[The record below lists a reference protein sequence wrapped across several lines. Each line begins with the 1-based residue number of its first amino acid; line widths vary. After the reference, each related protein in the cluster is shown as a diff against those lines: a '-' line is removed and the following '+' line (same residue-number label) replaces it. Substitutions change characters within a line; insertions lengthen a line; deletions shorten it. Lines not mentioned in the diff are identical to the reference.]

1 MEKPARLDA
10 PPATHGGGCAPQ
22 KNEMSDALF
31 LSLWFPS
38 FEEAEMMP
46 RTLSVLRQF
55 PFSAAQPGI
64 SYLAARPISWAEPT
78 VIERRF
84 RPGLEPEP
92 AVEIA
97 GEFLNSDYAYVF
109 ETDWDM
115 WNPAMEADEPVR
127 SPMPVKFI
135 AHGTEFDDQAYQQVG
150 HLQVDFGL
158 DAPFLYDE
166 HELTV
171 LTEQQVIAN
180 VLKLVTFINTVEKN
194 CGLSGRVLW
203 SESNENLAQK
213 LIERLQ
219 RMQ

>member
-1 MEKPARLDA
+1 MS
-10 PPATHGGGCAPQ
+10 
-22 KNEMSDALF
+22 EMSDALF

-38 FEEAEMMP
+38 FEAAEMMP

-64 SYLAARPISWAEPT
+64 SYLAVQPISWAEPT

-84 RPGLEPEP
+84 RPGLDPEP
-92 AVEIA
+92 LIAIA
-97 GEFLNSDYAYVF
+97 GEFLNVDYAYVF
-109 ETDWDM
+109 ETHWDM
-115 WNPAMEADEPVR
+115 WDPAKEADEPVR
-127 SPMPVKFI
+127 SPVQVKFI
-135 AHGTEFDDQAYQQVG
+135 AHGEDFEDHAYQQMG
-150 HLQVDFGL
+150 HLQIDFGL

-171 LTEQQVIAN
+171 LTEQQVMAN
-180 VLKLVTFINTVEKN
+180 VLKLVSFINTVEKN

-203 SESNENLAQK
+203 SESSENLAQK